1 MPTTLLS
8 KYTKQQ
14 NSFNFLKIYW
24 KSRHIALKIYKKNPS
39 TSSAKQEHWREHN
52 LEYLNDWEDLRS
64 NQPNQ
69 ILGRHLGTSKG
80 LWAKSEFFIQFFQ
93 FAWQCTIR
101 YAMSIDILEVHK
113 SKNSLHAH
121 FMLKSIHSFFIW
133 CKTTKIL
140 TLYQNFKKIAHIWG
154 VIVEKLK
161 GGSGKAEILVVFKL
175 QYL

>member
-1 MPTTLLS
+1 MRLQETLL
-8 KYTKQQ
+8 Y
-14 NSFNFLKIYW
+14 
-24 KSRHIALKIYKKNPS
+24 RHQPWDPS
-39 TSSAKQEHWREHN
+39 
-52 LEYLNDWEDLRS
+52 
-64 NQPNQ
+64 
-69 ILGRHLGTSKG
+69 IGFRHLKTHSGE
-80 LWAKSEFFIQFFQ
+80 KSNKCAQWDIAGNLRTCLKTQTNANSVILYLSRQEIWGDIWKHTVEKSQ
-93 FAWQCTIR
+93 TNVT
-101 YAMSIDILEVHK
+101 ILEILK

-161 GGSGKAEILVVFKL
+161 GGSRKAEILVVFKL